1 MKLLVSIEIIVIMPQ
16 KEMKREKKMF
26 CRVSF
31 AISVVVIGGILTVN
45 LSGYL
50 FVLFV
55 RLLRSSM

>member
-50 FVLFV
+50 FV
-55 RLLRSSM
+55 